1 MTTETEEESPL
12 TRLTK
17 EQVIQAHCKIGAL
30 VYHSIRDYSE
40 PNDGF
45 CSECDKVLAEHN
57 WNFRNCG
64 DLIGYIRRAVLNQ
77 MKLDGIKISPHFSTE
92 TGALNEDA
100 KDPAEAI
107 VAAAQSKMEQLY
119 PVRSELS
126 PEQSGVG

>member
-1 MTTETEEESPL
+1 MV
-12 TRLTK
+12 TK
-17 EQVIQAHCKIGAL
+17 VLSREQTSEAYCKIGAL
-30 VYHSIRDYSE
+30 VYHSIGDYTR

-45 CSECDKVLAEHN
+45 CEHCQVN
-57 WNFRNCG
+57 IYEFKNCG
-64 DLIGYIRRAVLNQ
+64 DVIGYIRRAVLNQ
-77 MKLDGIKISPHFSTE
+77 MKLDGIKINPDFYTE

-119 PVRSELS
+119 SVRSELS